1 MVQCNRCNK
10 KALIAMGWGNYKKN
24 YGLKPINYCPECN
37 KNLENLIAKTIGAI
51 TAADAITKQ
60 QNFNYHHERK
70 KEMERLLQPYEQEL
84 HVAVQNG
91 FDITLI
97 RVFLIPYLREYNV
110 SMLDI

>member
-10 KALIAMGWGNYKKN
+10 KALIPMGWGNYKKN

-37 KNLENLIAKTIGAI
+37 NNLQELITKTVGAIIGA
-51 TAADAITKQ
+51 DEITKK
-60 QNFNYHHERK
+60 QNFKYHHERK
-70 KEMERLLQPYEQEL
+70 KEMERLLQPYEKDL
-84 HVAVQNG
+84 YVAVQNG

-97 RVFLIPYLREYNV
+97 QFFLIPYLREYNV